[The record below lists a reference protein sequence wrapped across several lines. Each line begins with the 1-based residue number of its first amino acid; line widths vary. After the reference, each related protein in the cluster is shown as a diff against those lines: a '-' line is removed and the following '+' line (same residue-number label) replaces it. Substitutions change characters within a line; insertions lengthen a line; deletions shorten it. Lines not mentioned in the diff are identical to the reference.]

1 MMTREREKC
10 YRKVHHD
17 GRDFGKVI
25 SLQALL
31 FLLWKMGIT
40 ITTLMNSHL
49 RWLGELKER
58 ESTGTPNCKGQPSL
72 SLLRP
77 LPILQEPREGGGHA
91 LTDSRVPLTSKA
103 PGPWDNSKSS
113 DSEPTDSPQP

>member
-31 FLLWKMGIT
+31 FLLWKMGIS

-49 RWLGELKER
+49 RR
-58 ESTGTPNCKGQPSL
+58 
-72 SLLRP
+72 
-77 LPILQEPREGGGHA
+77 
-91 LTDSRVPLTSKA
+91 
-103 PGPWDNSKSS
+103 
-113 DSEPTDSPQP
+113 